1 MQLRCLR
8 HLHCTKTIS
17 TRSSVRSGEK
27 EKVMMV
33 KIIKDISEDYN
44 LCKDCEHNESADEEY
59 SAKLICGKH
68 SKIVDVRDEAC
79 VDYEER
85 GDNNDTE

>member
-1 MQLRCLR
+1 MA
-8 HLHCTKTIS
+8 K
-17 TRSSVRSGEK
+17 K

-68 SKIVDVRDEAC
+68 SKVVDVRDEAC
-79 VDYEER
+79 EDFEER

>member
-1 MQLRCLR
+1 
-8 HLHCTKTIS
+8 
-17 TRSSVRSGEK
+17 
-27 EKVMMV
+27 MV

-68 SKIVDVRDEAC
+68 SKVVDVCEKERKNF
-79 VDYEER
+79 EECGSKKKKKKGKR
-85 GDNNDTE
+85 TNIAYFGQR